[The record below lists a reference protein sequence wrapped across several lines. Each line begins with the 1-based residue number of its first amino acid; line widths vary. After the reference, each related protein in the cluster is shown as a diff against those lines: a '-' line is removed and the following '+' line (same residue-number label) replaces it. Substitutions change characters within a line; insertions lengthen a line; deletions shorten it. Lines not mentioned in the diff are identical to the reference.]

1 MQNIKLARNRKHQ
14 GMAGYVSEG
23 DLMRYRMLRDQG
35 TDRRIRPR
43 HPSRYEYKTIGD
55 KAYEFVAII
64 LFVLA
69 FAWIP
74 AVIAWMV
81 LDPVSRWMW

>member
-1 MQNIKLARNRKHQ
+1 MQKTKRRNM

-35 TDRRIRPR
+35 TDRRVRPR
-43 HPSRYEYKTIGD
+43 HPSRYEYKTTGD
-55 KAYEFVAII
+55 MACELVAIV

-74 AVIAWMV
+74 ACIAWMV
-81 LDPVSRWMW
+81 LDPASRWMW

>member
-1 MQNIKLARNRKHQ
+1 MQNIKPARNRRHM

-35 TDRRIRPR
+35 TDRRVRPR
-43 HPSRYEYKTIGD
+43 HPSRCEYKTPGD
-55 KAYEFVAII
+55 KACELVAMV

-74 AVIAWMV
+74 AVIAYAV
-81 LDPVSRWMW
+81 LDPANHWMW